1 MDSFDELTKGWIV
14 GIIEG
19 EGCFGLYQDKRRPNT
34 YSIKIQV
41 ESTDQ
46 DVIDKLHRHLGGRVW
61 ESNYPAKYRAFPN
74 AKPSWRWNVSS
85 KKECKLV
92 LDIIYEYLSI
102 RRKAQAIKL
111 IEYIN
116 G

>member
-1 MDSFDELTKGWIV
+1 M
-14 GIIEG
+14 
-19 EGCFGLYQDKRRPNT
+19 
-34 YSIKIQV
+34 IKIQV

-46 DVIDKLHRHLGGRVW
+46 DVIEKLHKHLGGRVW
-61 ESNYPAKYRAFPN
+61 ESNYSAKYRAFPN

-92 LDIIYEYLSI
+92 LNLIYDHLSI
-102 RRKAQAIKL
+102 RRKEQANKL
-111 IEYIN
+111 KKHC